1 MIQDYRLFDFFD
13 NQKDSFSNKEAIN
26 FKQNGQWKH
35 YSSEDLKVETDNYAL
50 GFFAEGIQAGDKVAI
65 ISGNR
70 PEWNFCDGGIQK
82 VGAINVPIYPTSSIS
97 DFKYILNDS
106 EAKIAIVSDF
116 TLFEKIKSIQSEVP
130 SLLGIYTFDQI
141 PDVPHVSKLILRG
154 NKANLSEI
162 EDIKSKIKASDLA
175 TIIYTSGT
183 TGNPKGVMLSHRN
196 ITFNV
201 ERAREFIPIDSTQ
214 KVLSFLP
221 LCHIFERVATY
232 FYFSIGVSLYYAES
246 IETLKENIAE
256 VKPHF
261 FTCVPRLLEKIHSGM
276 VAKAGELS
284 GIKKLLY
291 LWAIKVANKPNAGKY
306 WAYGLL
312 DKLIYSKW
320 REALGNNIVGIVTGA
335 AALQP
340 RLDTFFNNIGIR
352 VREAYGMTEASPGV
366 SANLFEK
373 NMSKNGTV
381 GPILKNVEVKLDHR
395 EGMEAGEGE
404 ILVRGENIMMG
415 YYKNHEATNSTIK
428 DGWLYTGDVGKFVD
442 DTFLKITDRIKELFK
457 TSGGKYVAPQYLENK
472 LKESKYIEQVIV
484 VGNERKF
491 VAAIIYPNI
500 ANLKSW
506 ADYKKLK
513 IDFTTDE
520 WLTNEWILIKI
531 KKVIDQY
538 NEQFSQIEKVKQFRL
553 INTEWTID
561 GGHLTPTLKLKR
573 KAIETNHASLIEDI
587 YKD

>member
-1 MIQDYRLFDFFD
+1 MIKDYRLFDFFD
-13 NQKDSFSNKEAIN
+13 NQKDYFSNDKAIN
-26 FKQNGQWKH
+26 FKQNGQWKY
-35 YSSEDLKVETDNYAL
+35 YSSKDLKTESDNYAL
-50 GFFAEGIQAGDKVAI
+50 GFLAEGIQPGDKIAI

-82 VGAINVPIYPTSSIS
+82 VGAINVPIYPTSSLS

-106 EAKIAIVSDF
+106 EVKIVIVSDI
-116 TLFEKIKSIQSEVP
+116 TLYEKIKSIQYEVP
-130 SLLGIYTFDQI
+130 SLLAIYAFDRL
-141 PDVPHVSKLILRG
+141 PDVPHVSQLISKG
-154 NKANLSEI
+154 DQANLSQI

-183 TGNPKGVMLSHRN
+183 TGSPKGVMLSHRN

-201 ERAREFIPIDSTQ
+201 ERAKEFIPINSSQ

-232 FYFSIGVSLYYAES
+232 FYISIGVSLYYAES
-246 IETLKENIAE
+246 IDALKENIID

-276 VAKAGELS
+276 LAKSKELS

-291 LWAIKVANKPNAGKY
+291 LWAIKVANSSDAENY
-306 WAYGLL
+306 WAFGLL

-340 RLDTFFNNIGIR
+340 RLDSFFNNIGIR

-395 EGMEAGEGE
+395 EGMEVGDGE

-415 YYKNHEATNSTIK
+415 YYKNEEATNSTIK
-428 DGWLYTGDVGKFVD
+428 DGWLYTGDVGRFVD
-442 DTFLKITDRIKELFK
+442 GKFLKITDRIKELFK

-484 VGNERKF
+484 VGNEKKF

-500 ANLKSW
+500 DNLMLW
-506 ADYKKLK
+506 AEYKKLK
-513 IDFTTDE
+513 IDFKTDA

-531 KKVIDQY
+531 KKVIDQF

-561 GGHLTPTLKLKR
+561 GGQLTPTLKLKR
-573 KAIETNHASLIEDI
+573 KAIEANHSILVEDI

>member
-13 NQKDSFSNKEAIN
+13 NQKDYFSNDKAIN
-26 FKQNGQWKH
+26 FKQNGQWKY
-35 YSSEDLKVETDNYAL
+35 YSSKDLKTESDNYAL
-50 GFFAEGIQAGDKVAI
+50 GFLAEGIQPGDKIAI

-82 VGAINVPIYPTSSIS
+82 VGAINVPIYPTSSLS

-106 EAKIAIVSDF
+106 EVKIVIVSDI
-116 TLFEKIKSIQSEVP
+116 TLYEKIKSIQSEVP
-130 SLLGIYTFDQI
+130 SLLGIYAFDRLLDI
-141 PDVPHVSKLILRG
+141 PHVSQLISKG
-154 NKANLSEI
+154 DQANLSQI

-183 TGNPKGVMLSHRN
+183 TGSPKGVMLSHRN

-201 ERAREFIPIDSTQ
+201 ERAKEFIPINSSQ

-232 FYFSIGVSLYYAES
+232 FYISIGVSLYYAES
-246 IETLKENIAE
+246 IDALKENIID

-276 VAKAGELS
+276 LAKAGELS

-291 LWAIKVANKPNAGKY
+291 LWAIKVANSPDAESY
-306 WAYGLL
+306 WAFGLL

-340 RLDTFFNNIGIR
+340 RLDSFFNNIGIR

-395 EGMEAGEGE
+395 EGMEVGDGE

-415 YYKNHEATNSTIK
+415 YYKNEEATNSTIK
-428 DGWLYTGDVGKFVD
+428 DGWLYTGDVGRFVD
-442 DTFLKITDRIKELFK
+442 GKFLKITDRIKELFK
-457 TSGGKYVAPQYLENK
+457 TSGGKYVAPQYIENK

-484 VGNERKF
+484 VGNEKKF
-491 VAAIIYPNI
+491 VAAIIYPNMD
-500 ANLKSW
+500 NLKSW
-506 ADYKKLK
+506 AEYKKLK
-513 IDFTTDE
+513 IDFKTDA
-520 WLTNEWILIKI
+520 WLTNEWILIKM

-561 GGHLTPTLKLKR
+561 GGQLTPTLKLKR
-573 KAIETNHASLIEDI
+573 KAIEVNHSTLVEDI